1 MATNQEIYDR
11 LRDLHNVLVY
21 CTEVDTI
28 SFGKNKVF
36 TPGERIVINQ
46 ERGALFTQ
54 LASNNNQIFPH
65 EVRDIKV
72 GPVLELKIRSALNQ
86 VNATA
91 WGGHSQDTILK

>member
-1 MATNQEIYDR
+1 MTTNQEIYDR

-46 ERGALFTQ
+46 ERGLC
-54 LASNNNQIFPH
+54 L
-65 EVRDIKV
+65 
-72 GPVLELKIRSALNQ
+72 LN
-86 VNATA
+86 
-91 WGGHSQDTILK
+91 